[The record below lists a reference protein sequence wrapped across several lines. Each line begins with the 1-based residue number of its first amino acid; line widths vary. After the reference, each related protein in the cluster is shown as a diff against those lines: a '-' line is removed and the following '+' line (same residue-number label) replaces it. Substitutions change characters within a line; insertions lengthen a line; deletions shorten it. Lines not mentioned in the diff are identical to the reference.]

1 MQKIHL
7 DEVCEAEYREIDK
20 MVRIQGDRLQKIL
33 ENRKLVLEEVES
45 AKFERKGFTVSL
57 VNFQDHSKFFAPF
70 LPPHLRIQKGKVKL
84 QVDNYGHVVV
94 SGERKVNENKF
105 IRFSQ
110 SYDAPENS
118 NIDETGGKFEDGILQ
133 RK

>member
-1 MQKIHL
+1 MASGG
-7 DEVCEAEYREIDK
+7 D
-20 MVRIQGDRLQKIL
+20 VRGGDRKYK
-33 ENRKLVLEEVES
+33 ENVPSSGWTYRGLRL
-45 AKFERKGFTVSL
+45 
-57 VNFQDHSKFFAPF
+57 P
-70 LPPHLRIQKGKVKL
+70 LPPNRSSWIQKGKVKL